1 MSCIYKGKVI
11 ETELSKN
18 ARGGT
23 EMMRDRLL
31 HYIPKEILKDYA
43 IHLSRPREIYKDV
56 KNILWLHDLA
66 EDPENKIL
74 LNEGWKQFDFFVFV
88 SQWQRDMYIAYYKLP
103 YSKCMVIPNAVE
115 VDNTNS
121 KKSDD
126 IINFIYHT
134 TPHRGLELVYPIFDA
149 LSSKHDNIH
158 LDVFSSF
165 EIYGWAQRDE
175 PYKILFEK
183 LNNHPKI
190 TYHGSKDNQTVLEY
204 LSKSHIFL
212 YPCIWKE
219 TSCIALIEAI
229 RSGCLAIHPN
239 YGALTE
245 TAEGNTVSYEYTE
258 NLSDHANICFQS
270 VDMFLNAERQ
280 TKGFINNLTKKS
292 INPMNKN
299 SIEAFTLKWTNILE
313 NLKNV

>member
-31 HYIPKEILKDYA
+31 RHIPKELLEGYA
-43 IHLSRPREIYKDV
+43 IHLSRPREIYRDV

-74 LNEGWKQFDFFVFV
+74 LNDGWKKFHYFVFV
-88 SQWQRDMYIAYYKLP
+88 SQWQRDMYIAYYNIP
-103 YSKCMVIPNAVE
+103 YSKCVVISNAVD
-115 VDNTNS
+115 VDIKHKEKPN
-121 KKSDD
+121 D
-126 IINFIYHT
+126 IINFVYHT
-134 TPHRGLELVYPIFDA
+134 TPHRGLELLYPIFDS
-149 LSSKHDNIH
+149 LSKKHNNIH

-165 EIYGWAQRDE
+165 EIYGWGHRDE
-175 PYKILFEK
+175 PYKELFDK
-183 LNNHPKI
+183 LRNHPKI
-190 TYHGSKDNQTVLEY
+190 TYHGSKDNQTVLNY
-204 LSKSHIFL
+204 LEKAHIFL

-245 TAEGNTVSYEYTE
+245 TAEGKSVAYEYTE
-258 NLSDHANICFQS
+258 NLNDHANVCYQT
-270 VDMFLNAERQ
+270 VDLVLNAEKKING
-280 TKGFINNLTKKS
+280 TINNFVKGYEVS
-292 INPMNKN
+292 MNKN
-299 SIEAFTLKWTNILE
+299 TIQAFKMKWTNILE